1 MRRMIHGRPRRTTF
15 PEENNDHKSPER
27 GSSLVFPETAKMTVQ
42 IEAKKRGRGR
52 EGKDPIIQCFGGY
65 GNEVQFY
72 CKDNG
77 KSWENLTGVT
87 KS

>member
-1 MRRMIHGRPRRTTF
+1 
-15 PEENNDHKSPER
+15 
-27 GSSLVFPETAKMTVQ
+27 MTVQ
-42 IEAKKRGRGR
+42 LEAKKRGRGR

-65 GNEVQFY
+65 GDEVQFY